1 MVKKNANYLIPNQEA
16 CELTSNM
23 CNLMQTRKIIIF
35 IVLDQ
40 EFKTFIILETNSL
53 GLVCNVLDLFVHSTI

>member
-1 MVKKNANYLIPNQEA
+1 
-16 CELTSNM
+16 M